1 MMEDVVQ
8 DAAFCNH
15 QDSEI
20 RNQRNHH
27 MLGSGSCED
36 TVTSTE
42 PGTWKWMFESWWWLE
57 VLEVCFSFWGSLAQ
71 GKGAG
76 SASFREC
83 TQTHHSVNLRW
94 ADPFEGKGIIL
105 SWVCP
110 GWRGQLV
117 EGCWG
122 WAFDLIKD
130 IKGGILQLGGVWNS
144 GCIWFLLEF
153 SHRSS
158 SVVNLVADPAD
169 LEIFFWY
176 VEVVPFLGKTS

>member
-8 DAAFCNH
+8 DAAFCYH

-42 PGTWKWMFESWWWLE
+42 PGTWKWMFEYWWWLE

-83 TQTHHSVNLRW
+83 TVLKLIIAWTWGGLIPLR
-94 ADPFEGKGIIL
+94 AKAS
-105 SWVCP
+105 SWV
-110 GWRGQLV
+110 GFAQDDEDNLWRDVGD
-117 EGCWG
+117 
-122 WAFDLIKD
+122 WAFDL
-130 IKGGILQLGGVWNS
+130 IKGGILQLGGVWNR
-144 GCIWFLLEF
+144 GCIWFWLEF
-153 SHRSS
+153 SHLVI
-158 SVVNLVADPAD
+158 VVNLVADRQ
-169 LEIFFWY
+169 IWS
-176 VEVVPFLGKTS
+176 EVLPYL